1 MSEEPQDIAQEE
13 LEREGGEALPDRE
26 LMSMVTATGE
36 GPYDMEPPPMTETP
50 PITEDQPPIE

>member
-1 MSEEPQDIAQEE
+1 MSDEREALGQDE

-26 LMSMVTATGE
+26 LMSIVTATGD

-50 PITEDQPPIE
+50 PINDDQPPTV